1 LAQRKQREYAV
12 FRLTQPFFALLL
24 ALALL
29 ALRRGSLD
37 GAWTDAEAILFG
49 SFVWAIP
56 LALFLVF
63 GPPLWMRLFP
73 PKAKAAQRSQK

>member
-1 LAQRKQREYAV
+1 MAQRKQREYAV

-37 GAWTDAEAILFG
+37 GVWTDAEAILFG
-49 SFVWAIP
+49 SFSWAIP

-73 PKAKAAQRSQK
+73 KAKKPQK